1 MKKANQLRRRRRAI
15 LAAVSTGGLLATAGG
30 AAAAPLGA
38 NLVVNGGFENVNLQS
53 TGGYNG
59 PQILD
64 WSGTPAFA
72 YSHDGSSSSA
82 GVVPNYADGAPPPG
96 AGHWY
101 FTSNNAG
108 PTTDINAPG
117 QFFQNIDVSA
127 GPTGAA
133 IASGTARYDLSAFM
147 SSYLDDT
154 DIGNAHIDFLNSTG
168 ASLGTAVLS
177 DPDFGPNNVWNLNSL
192 SGLVPVGT
200 ATMRLSLF
208 GNRTAGGAGPDG
220 YIDNVALSITAV
232 PEPGG
237 PAIAAG
243 LFVLTLVRKRRRGGP

>member
-1 MKKANQLRRRRRAI
+1 MKESSQPRRRQRVI
-15 LAAVSTGGLLATAGG
+15 LAAISTGGLLAAAGN
-30 AAAAPLGA
+30 AAAAPLGT

-53 TGGYNG
+53 TGAYNG

-64 WSGTPAFA
+64 WSGMPAFA

-82 GVVPNYADGAPPPG
+82 GVVPNYADGAQPAG

-101 FTSNNAG
+101 FTSNNSG
-108 PTTDINAPG
+108 PTDINAPG
-117 QFFQNIDVSA
+117 LFFQNIDVSA

-147 SSYLDDT
+147 SSYLNDS
-154 DIGNAHIDFLNSTG
+154 DIGHAQIDFLNSAG
-168 ASLGTAVLS
+168 GSLGTAELT
-177 DPDFGPNNVWNLNSL
+177 DPDFGPNNVWNQSSL

-208 GNRTAGGAGPDG
+208 GTRSAGGAGPDG
-220 YIDNVALSITAV
+220 YIDNVSLSITAV

-237 PAIAAG
+237 LAIAAG
-243 LFVLTLVRKRRRGGP
+243 LFGLTLARRRRRDGP

>member
-1 MKKANQLRRRRRAI
+1 MKKSNQLRRRQRAI
-15 LAAVSTGGLLATAGG
+15 FAAVSAVGVLAAAGS
-30 AAAAPLGA
+30 APAAPLGT

-53 TGGYNG
+53 TGAYNG

-64 WSGTPAFA
+64 WTGMSAFS

-82 GVVPNYADGAPPPG
+82 GVVPKYADGAPPPG

-192 SGLVPVGT
+192 SGSVPVGT
-200 ATMRLSLF
+200 STLRVSVF
-208 GNRTAGGAGPDG
+208 GTRTAGGAGPDG
-220 YIDNVALSITAV
+220 YIDNVSLSITAV

-237 PAIAAG
+237 LALAAG
-243 LFVLTLVRKRRRGGP
+243 LLGLALVRRRRRDGP